1 MGNAIQILSLLIQLY
16 PELQS
21 LIQSIITDL
30 TANPNAT
37 ITPEQLDALKTAL
50 TNARQADINSENQLQ
65 NLIQS

>member
-1 MGNAIQILSLLIQLY
+1 MGNAIQILSILFQVY

-30 TANPNAT
+30 TADPNAT

>member
-1 MGNAIQILSLLIQLY
+1 MGNAIQILTILILIY
-16 PELQS
+16 PELQP

-30 TANPNAT
+30 TTNPNAP
-37 ITPEQLDALKTAL
+37 IAPEQLDALKTAL

>member
-1 MGNAIQILSLLIQLY
+1 MGSAIQLLTILFQVY

-30 TANPNAT
+30 TADPNAT

>member
-1 MGNAIQILSLLIQLY
+1 MGNVIQILSMLIQVF
-16 PELQS
+16 PELES
-21 LIQSIITDL
+21 LIQNIIENL
-30 TANPNAT
+30 RANPNAT

>member
-1 MGNAIQILSLLIQLY
+1 MGSAIQLLTILFQVY

-21 LIQSIITDL
+21 LIQSIIDNL
-30 TANPNAT
+30 KANPNAT

-65 NLIQS
+65 YLIQS

>member
-16 PELQS
+16 PELQP

-30 TANPNAT
+30 TADPNAT

-65 NLIQS
+65 YLIQS